1 VGRNHATLV
10 STTPVLP
17 ATPPSASHPRQPD
30 TLLPNHPPRQSH
42 HQPLTM
48 LQVDEV
54 IIACFLSGVL
64 SAAGMAA
71 QNHKALK
78 KSIPKSLGA
87 FVVLLC
93 AGLLVVATSPFPR
106 PSRL

>member
-1 VGRNHATLV
+1 MLVTATSVLLAALLDTSPSLILTTSPLQHPTTRHLANPTTHL
-10 STTPVLP
+10 STT
-17 ATPPSASHPRQPD
+17 
-30 TLLPNHPPRQSH
+30 
-42 HQPLTM
+42 

-64 SAAGMAA
+64 SAAGMAG

-78 KSIPKSLGA
+78 KSVPKSLGA

-93 AGLLVVATSPFPR
+93 AGLLVVVTSPFPR